1 MKQTT
6 TIRCPA
12 LDDESIK
19 DDAVSSQ
26 IPSVFKVTVVF
37 LCLVIV
43 VSYATAPP
51 VASLVDMEK
60 RITSDEDEY
69 YLGET
74 VNVKVQLVNPF
85 EHDVRLEPITRIT
98 FGTMQAGNP
107 WVSADVGI
115 NIVRG
120 SAYHISSK
128 GNLTI
133 LDEALS
139 PTEPGE
145 FRVNVLGESL
155 TVTIHPYKGASL
167 ISPNVYLNISAPT
180 RIKAW
185 EVFTATFSIVNDNP
199 YHVKLPAYDKFE
211 VQYGLGE
218 DALSGVTTHIDW
230 ITGASIDVEPYSQ
243 YVHQTIPLS
252 PSSRG
257 DYILVFK
264 VSSHEV
270 KHTVRIDP

>member
-1 MKQTT
+1 MN
-6 TIRCPA
+6 
-12 LDDESIK
+12 
-19 DDAVSSQ
+19 
-26 IPSVFKVTVVF
+26 KVHQPGGPVLAAFRYVAAF

-43 VSYATAPP
+43 VYYATAPP
-51 VASLVDMEK
+51 VASLADMEK
-60 RITSDEDEY
+60 RIMSDKDEY

-74 VNVKVQLVNPF
+74 VNIKVQLVNPF
-85 EHDVRLEPITRIT
+85 DHDVRLEPLNEITY
-98 FGTMQAGNP
+98 GTMQAGKP
-107 WVSADVGI
+107 WVSADVNI

-120 SAYHISSK
+120 SAYHIPPH
-128 GNLTI
+128 GNHTV

-145 FRVNVLGESL
+145 FRFTAFGESL
-155 TVTIHPYKGASL
+155 TVMIHPYKEASM
-167 ISPNVYLNISAPT
+167 ISPNIYLNISAPT
-180 RIKAW
+180 RIKAG

-199 YHVKLPAYDKFE
+199 YYVKLPAYDKFD
-211 VQYGLGE
+211 VQYGYSE

-252 PSSRG
+252 PSSPG

-264 VSSHEV
+264 VDSHEV
-270 KHTVRIDP
+270 RHTVRVIQ

>member
-1 MKQTT
+1 M
-6 TIRCPA
+6 
-12 LDDESIK
+12 DVNIK
-19 DDAVSSQ
+19 VPQSSG
-26 IPSVFKVTVVF
+26 PFLAAFRYVAAF

-43 VSYATAPP
+43 VFYATAPP
-51 VASLVDMEK
+51 VVSLADMEK
-60 RITSDEDEY
+60 RIMSDKNEY

-74 VNVKVQLVNPF
+74 VNIKVQLVNSF
-85 EHDVRLEPITRIT
+85 DHDVRLEPITRIT
-98 FGTMQAGNP
+98 YGTVQAGKP
-107 WVSADVGI
+107 WVSADVNI

-120 SAYHISSK
+120 SAYHIPSH

-145 FRVNVLGESL
+145 FTFNVLGESL
-155 TVTIHPYKGASL
+155 TVMIHPYKGASL
-167 ISPNVYLNISAPT
+167 ISPSIYLNISAPT
-180 RIKAW
+180 RIKAG
-185 EVFTATFSIVNDNP
+185 EVFTAIFSIVNDNP
-199 YHVKLPAYDKFE
+199 YHVKLPAYNTFD
-211 VQYGLGE
+211 VQYGFGE

-230 ITGASIDVEPYSQ
+230 ITGASIDVEPHSQ

-252 PSSRG
+252 PSSPG

-270 KHTVRIDP
+270 RHIVRVIQ

>member
-6 TIRCPA
+6 TIRCLA

-19 DDAVSSQ
+19 DTGSSQ
-26 IPSVFKVTVVF
+26 IPSVLKVTVVF

-51 VASLVDMEK
+51 VASLADMEK
-60 RITSDEDEY
+60 LVTSDKDEY

-85 EHDVRLEPITRIT
+85 DHEVRLEPITRIT
-98 FGTMQAGNP
+98 YGTTQAGDP
-107 WVSADVGI
+107 WVSADVNI
-115 NIVRG
+115 NIAHG
-120 SAYHISSK
+120 SAYHMSPNE
-128 GNLTI
+128 NLTI

-145 FRVNVLGESL
+145 FTFNVLGESL
-155 TVTIHPYKGASL
+155 AVTIHPYKWASL
-167 ISPNVYLNISAPT
+167 NSPNVYLNISAPT
-180 RIKAW
+180 RIKAG

-199 YHVKLPAYDKFE
+199 YHVKLPAYNTFD
-211 VQYGLGE
+211 VQHGFSE
-218 DALSGVTTHIDW
+218 DALSGVVTHIDW
-230 ITGASIDVEPYSQ
+230 ITGASIDVEPHSQ
-243 YVHQTIPLS
+243 YVHKTIPLS
-252 PSSRG
+252 PSSPG

-264 VSSHEV
+264 VDSHEV